1 MKKKFF
7 VLFSIIIALL
17 TLTTSSFANSKTE
30 SLARLAISE
39 NGDESKASIAS
50 LRSMGAEGLQTMFE
64 VYRTDVE
71 RYMKTGERNAQWLK
85 IAAALDAV
93 AMQKDSYSSNLYWH
107 TDFEQAQR
115 EAQKSGK
122 PILSLRLLG
131 NLNEEFSCANSRFF
145 RSVLYA
151 NDEISKRLRENFILH
166 WKQVRPAPKIT
177 IDFGDGR
184 KIERTITG
192 NSIHYVLDSNGQVLD
207 ALPGLNGPAAFNRWL
222 IETENLAK
230 ETKGKD
236 DAVRWLALDKYHRSR
251 IGAITNDWATDLE
264 KSGAKLPK
272 QIEEKRKN
280 GANPTAIEAAPIAVT
295 KSAVEVNILR
305 RITTDA
311 SALEAV
317 TNLGEWKKIAAL
329 HASDAKI
336 DSSSVDMIRRQ
347 TLKDKKDVD
356 GQLSKLINNFENYI
370 AIDTVRNQYLLR
382 AKIHAWFVT
391 GEAYNLDRLNEK
403 VYAQL
408 FLTPSS
414 DAWLGLYS
422 PDTYTAIEGGGI
434 IK

>member
-1 MKKKFF
+1 MKKKFS
-7 VLFSIIIALL
+7 VLCSIIIALL
-17 TLTTSSFANSKTE
+17 SLTSSSYAANSNTE
-30 SLARLAISE
+30 SLARQAISE
-39 NGDESKASIAS
+39 NTEESKASVAS

-64 VYRTDVE
+64 VYKEDIA
-71 RYMKTGERNAQWLK
+71 RYMKTGEQNAQWLK

-93 AMQKDSYSSNLYWH
+93 AMQKDSYSSNLYWY
-107 TDFEQAQR
+107 TDFEQAKR

-145 RSVLYA
+145 RSILYA
-151 NDEISKRLRENFILH
+151 NSDVSKQLRENFILH
-166 WKQVRPAPKIT
+166 WKSVRPAPKIT

-192 NSIHYVLDSNGQVLD
+192 NSIHYIIDSNGQTLD

-230 ETKGKD
+230 EINGKNH
-236 DAVRWLALDKYHRSR
+236 AQRWIALEKYHRSR
-251 IGAITNDWATDLE
+251 IGEITRTWATDLE

-272 QIEEKRKN
+272 QIEDKIKS
-280 GANPTAIEAAPIAVT
+280 GNPRALEAAPVAVT
-295 KSAVEVNILR
+295 KSVVEVNILR
-305 RITTDA
+305 RITADA
-311 SALEAV
+311 SLLDAA
-317 TNLGEWKKIAAL
+317 TNIDDWKKIAAL
-329 HASDAKI
+329 HSHEAKL
-336 DSSSVDMIRRQ
+336 DSNSVAMIRRQ
-347 TLKDKKDVD
+347 TLKDKEDVN
-356 GQLSKLINNFENYI
+356 GQFSTLINNLENYI

-382 AKIHAWFVT
+382 TKLHAWFVT
-391 GEAYNLDRLNEK
+391 GEANDLNQLNEK

-434 IK
+434 VK